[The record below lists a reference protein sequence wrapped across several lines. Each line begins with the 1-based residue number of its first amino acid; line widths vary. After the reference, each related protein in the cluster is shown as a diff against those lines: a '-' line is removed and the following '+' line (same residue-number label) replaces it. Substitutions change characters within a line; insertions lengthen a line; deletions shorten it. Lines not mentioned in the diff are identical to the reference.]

1 MWVTKIQ
8 RCFDAIAWDQTW
20 PHHTHTHTNTH
31 QTKPNN
37 CAPKKLAMKG
47 KKNVELKLLHLL
59 FSHRH
64 LQKQTQHAYACTKRG
79 SAYMIFHGIRQGCL
93 CIYALCLSLCLPWSP
108 IIGWCAWTFSLFLCV
123 LPLWLKKI
131 SYTVCTQHNSHT
143 LTNTSSNT
151 LSKRQKPTIHFW
163 SY

>member
-1 MWVTKIQ
+1 MLNYLFIYKHIYMMWVTKIQ

-93 CIYALCLSLCLPWSP
+93 CIYALCLSLCLLDPLYT
-108 IIGWCAWTFSLFLCV
+108 IGWCAWTFSLPLCAPLMTNFFFLHG
-123 LPLWLKKI
+123 I
-131 SYTVCTQHNSHT
+131 NATQQPHT
-143 LTNTSSNT
+143 YEYIL
-151 LSKRQKPTIHFW
+151 
-163 SY
+163 